1 MDSSLKQYKKQLKN
15 ILNSGYV
22 NEYEIVDDFAIALSL
37 CVIKNMEVFIYG
49 GGTDSYSFVKFL
61 HTYGIKPKKIL
72 DIDINKSGVYLDGVE
87 IIHPSCLVKYINDA
101 ANSFIFIHT
110 AFYRGMREQDI
121 LKFIVRSGIMQ
132 YYPLTKEDRY
142 IVTSNTA
149 YWVDQNRELFYQN
162 NEKKL
167 CDTLSILEDDYS
179 CRVMLEYIRTYI
191 QKDVYRLQQLP
202 CRYKYF
208 YDYDK
213 ESNSKKELYLHK
225 KDEVWLNCG
234 AYKGDNIFYYFAA
247 GLTAKQ
253 IFAVEGDQ
261 QNADELYENINRLPE
276 NCRNLVFI
284 KNVFIDSST
293 DFGDLL
299 GNQKI
304 TLLNADI
311 EGFELSLLKSC
322 KKIIQTDRPVISI
335 CMYHKKEDLIEIPQF
350 ILSIVSNYKFYL
362 RKYGAHYG
370 NENRN
375 KELVL
380 YAIPEERAV

>member
-1 MDSSLKQYKKQLKN
+1 M
-15 ILNSGYV
+15 
-22 NEYEIVDDFAIALSL
+22 
-37 CVIKNMEVFIYG
+37 G

-213 ESNSKKELYLHK
+213 ESNSK
-225 KDEVWLNCG
+225 N
-234 AYKGDNIFYYFAA
+234 
-247 GLTAKQ
+247 
-253 IFAVEGDQ
+253 
-261 QNADELYENINRLPE
+261 
-276 NCRNLVFI
+276 
-284 KNVFIDSST
+284 
-293 DFGDLL
+293 
-299 GNQKI
+299 
-304 TLLNADI
+304 
-311 EGFELSLLKSC
+311 
-322 KKIIQTDRPVISI
+322 
-335 CMYHKKEDLIEIPQF
+335 
-350 ILSIVSNYKFYL
+350 
-362 RKYGAHYG
+362 
-370 NENRN
+370 
-375 KELVL
+375 
-380 YAIPEERAV
+380 

>member
-1 MDSSLKQYKKQLKN
+1 
-15 ILNSGYV
+15 
-22 NEYEIVDDFAIALSL
+22 
-37 CVIKNMEVFIYG
+37 
-49 GGTDSYSFVKFL
+49 
-61 HTYGIKPKKIL
+61 
-72 DIDINKSGVYLDGVE
+72 
-87 IIHPSCLVKYINDA
+87 
-101 ANSFIFIHT
+101 
-110 AFYRGMREQDI
+110 
-121 LKFIVRSGIMQ
+121 
-132 YYPLTKEDRY
+132 
-142 IVTSNTA
+142 
-149 YWVDQNRELFYQN
+149 
-162 NEKKL
+162 
-167 CDTLSILEDDYS
+167 
-179 CRVMLEYIRTYI
+179 MLEYIRTYI

-225 KDEVWLNCG
+225 EDEVWLNCG

-322 KKIIQTDRPVISI
+322 KNVIQTDRPVISI
-335 CMYHKKEDLIEIPQF
+335 CMYHKKEDQIKT
-350 ILSIVSNYKFYL
+350 LSIKL
-362 RKYGAHYG
+362 
-370 NENRN
+370 
-375 KELVL
+375 
-380 YAIPEERAV
+380 

>member
-167 CDTLSILEDDYS
+167 CDTLSVLED
-179 CRVMLEYIRTYI
+179 
-191 QKDVYRLQQLP
+191 
-202 CRYKYF
+202 
-208 YDYDK
+208 
-213 ESNSKKELYLHK
+213 ELFMQ
-225 KDEVWLNCG
+225 G
-234 AYKGDNIFYYFAA
+234 
-247 GLTAKQ
+247 
-253 IFAVEGDQ
+253 
-261 QNADELYENINRLPE
+261 NA
-276 NCRNLVFI
+276 
-284 KNVFIDSST
+284 
-293 DFGDLL
+293 
-299 GNQKI
+299 
-304 TLLNADI
+304 
-311 EGFELSLLKSC
+311 
-322 KKIIQTDRPVISI
+322 
-335 CMYHKKEDLIEIPQF
+335 
-350 ILSIVSNYKFYL
+350 
-362 RKYGAHYG
+362 
-370 NENRN
+370 
-375 KELVL
+375 
-380 YAIPEERAV
+380 